1 MKTWKERIEG
11 DYSDI
16 RGVCHN
22 PKKGQSLAEM
32 EKELGYAQRLN
43 LNAARFWMSQEEWEK
58 APEEYEERML
68 QFVRS
73 CADKGI
79 RTMPIFWNGNFI
91 KEYRESSKEEWE
103 KRRQYAKAM
112 IGRLKGEPGIL
123 MWDVYN
129 EPLCN
134 DYLRMASEQEYPERK
149 ENLVKDLR
157 RLCEIVRM
165 LDDDTPLTVG
175 HEQADHLATTAD
187 LVDVISFHDYLP
199 TRRRMEQAYE
209 MTVQIARE
217 QGGKPVLNTE
227 TGCIGRANPYDL
239 ELELCE
245 KYHCGFFLFNLMIEG
260 FWGEIHGIVYPDG
273 TVRDPGIVAALYG
286 FRRNRGKDRILP
298 RGNREGHACE
308 AVKAVEAA
316 LQLKEETLFVNK
328 AKGTDE
334 ILEAAEY
341 CINILESCE
350 LVPMWDALSARLECF
365 RQQEPSERD
374 EWAIQEFAYNCAK
387 TVKEK
392 FLIL

>member
-32 EKELGYAQRLN
+32 EKELDYAKRLN

-58 APEEYEERML
+58 APKEYEERML

-149 ENLVKDLR
+149 E
-157 RLCEIVRM
+157 
-165 LDDDTPLTVG
+165 
-175 HEQADHLATTAD
+175 
-187 LVDVISFHDYLP
+187 
-199 TRRRMEQAYE
+199 
-209 MTVQIARE
+209 
-217 QGGKPVLNTE
+217 
-227 TGCIGRANPYDL
+227 IGRA
-239 ELELCE
+239 
-245 KYHCGFFLFNLMIEG
+245 H
-260 FWGEIHGIVYPDG
+260 V
-273 TVRDPGIVAALYG
+273 
-286 FRRNRGKDRILP
+286 
-298 RGNREGHACE
+298 
-308 AVKAVEAA
+308 
-316 LQLKEETLFVNK
+316 
-328 AKGTDE
+328 
-334 ILEAAEY
+334 
-341 CINILESCE
+341 
-350 LVPMWDALSARLECF
+350 
-365 RQQEPSERD
+365 
-374 EWAIQEFAYNCAK
+374 
-387 TVKEK
+387 
-392 FLIL
+392 